1 MFSVN
6 INITFFWKSEYSE
19 NVYKLIEN
27 ASEKIDPNLSVKL
40 QQLEDKKNEI
50 YLRAYENAKNLK

>member
-6 INITFFWKSEYSE
+6 ININFFWKSEYSE

-27 ASEKIDPNLSVKL
+27 ASQKIDPNLSVKL